1 MNIIHPYGIVAPLHG
16 GRGSVPLGAPSPNY
30 AMLIDNLKIY
40 TERHAAGE
48 ILTAIAEMMSSAQ
61 QIAFLGFGY
70 HEQNLN
76 LLAPAKPLESKP
88 IFGTAKEWSTSDSEE
103 VHGRLARMF
112 KPAPPKINGKSPIIL
127 DTNVTCAGL
136 FDSYGQSLTGR

>member
-61 QIAFLGFGY
+61 QIAFLG
-70 HEQNLN
+70 
-76 LLAPAKPLESKP
+76 LAITSRTSTFSHQQSRLSQSQSSAQRRNGPPVIVKKCMVGLPACSSQRRQRS
-88 IFGTAKEWSTSDSEE
+88 TASHRSSST
-103 VHGRLARMF
+103 
-112 KPAPPKINGKSPIIL
+112 
-127 DTNVTCAGL
+127 
-136 FDSYGQSLTGR
+136 LT